1 MQLPLWP
8 ESNTSSVIKKKAKLD
23 LTQMPRI
30 FKSGKSYLINAN
42 STGLILKSLN
52 ILKKEKNCITKVL
65 AKSRMMTRKNL
76 SLPHNHKL
84 KKKPRRIKQK
94 PLTMKVLPKRRKKRK
109 TKRKTLKELFYLNKN
124 LFLNLCLE
132 SKKKLNKKR
141 INKKPL

>member
-1 MQLPLWP
+1 
-8 ESNTSSVIKKKAKLD
+8 
-23 LTQMPRI
+23 MPRI
-30 FKSGKSYLINAN
+30 FKSGKSFLINAN
-42 STGLILKSLN
+42 LTGLILKSPN

-65 AKSRMMTRKNL
+65 AKNLMMPRKNL

-94 PLTMKVLPKRRKKRK
+94 PLMAKVLPKRRKRRK

-132 SKKKLNKKR
+132 SKNKLSQKR
-141 INKKPL
+141 INKKPF